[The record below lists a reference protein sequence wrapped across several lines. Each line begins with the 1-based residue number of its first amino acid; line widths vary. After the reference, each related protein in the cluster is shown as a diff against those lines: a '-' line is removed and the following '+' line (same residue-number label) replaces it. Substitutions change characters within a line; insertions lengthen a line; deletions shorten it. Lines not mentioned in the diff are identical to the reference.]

1 MIKWLE
7 SSGALPPNPY
17 LEQKRKDIKMKD
29 KNNNAIVVQ
38 KDVTICAPLVG
49 TLISKVGKNKLDC
62 FASARND
69 MDNIKNLVPEC
80 PSALMPLKKVA
91 FTLAEVLITLGIIGV
106 VAAMTIPTLLTEH
119 AKQRTVTQL
128 KHAYSDISQALKLAE
143 AEYGSPEGWLENP
156 SDTFGA
162 ASSDFIENYLAP
174 NIKMALKCPTDN
186 SPCWAIGEYTTL
198 AGEKAQN
205 ANATVAQY
213 QSFVTLSGYAVL
225 FWVGGGTTYSDY
237 TRHYQFIVD
246 VNGKKGPNVIGKDAF
261 QFTYVQNPNGG
272 WFLMP
277 ANYYGDDYSF
287 KDKGGVI
294 QRYTRNELLSDSKYG
309 CSKNVK
315 GEGGSLLCTSLIFED
330 GWKIA
335 KDYPW

>member
-1 MIKWLE
+1 MKKIFK
-7 SSGALPPNPY
+7 GI
-17 LEQKRKDIKMKD
+17 RKKEI
-29 KNNNAIVVQ
+29 
-38 KDVTICAPLVG
+38 
-49 TLISKVGKNKLDC
+49 
-62 FASARND
+62 
-69 MDNIKNLVPEC
+69 
-80 PSALMPLKKVA
+80 A
-91 FTLAEVLITLGIIGV
+91 FTLAETLITLGIIGI
-106 VAAMTIPTLLTEH
+106 VAALTIPTLITEH

-128 KHAYSDISQALKLAE
+128 KQAYSDISQALKLAE

-162 ASSDFIENYLAP
+162 ASSDFIENYLEP

-186 SPCWAIGEYTTL
+186 SPCWAIGKYTTL
-198 AGEKAQN
+198 AGENAQN
-205 ANATVAQY
+205 ANATAAQY

-225 FWVGGGTTYSDY
+225 FWVGGGTTYSNY

-277 ANYYGDDYSF
+277 AGYYGEDYSF
-287 KDKGGVI
+287 KNGGGVI
-294 QRYTRNELLSDSKYG
+294 QRYTRNELLSDSRYG
-309 CSKNVK
+309 CSKNIQ
-315 GEGGSLLCTSLIFED
+315 GQGGSLLCTSLIFED